1 MSNSKLVSYTKIS
14 PNSTNPRNHK
24 IDKITIH
31 HMAGNLSVETCAN
44 VFQGSRQASSNYG
57 VGTDGRVALYVD
69 EANRAWTSSNRAND
83 MRAVTIEVANDGG
96 APDWHVSDKALEAT
110 IALCVDICQ
119 RNGIAALNFTGD
131 ASGNLTMHK
140 WFAATSCPGPYL
152 ESKFPYIAQ
161 EVNRRLNGAQP
172 EPEEEE
178 KEPAGSTLYRVQVG
192 AYKVKANADKQLEKV
207 KAAGFDTYMVRVDG
221 LYKIQTGAYSKKA
234 NAEAQLAKVKAAGFS
249 AFITTKSGTAVGS
262 TEEAATNW
270 WDSVKHFD
278 RDEFKCKCG
287 GKYCNGYPAE
297 PAKLLVQVADR
308 VREHFGAP
316 ATVSSGVRCKTHN
329 ANVGGATASRH
340 MSGKAMDFCVRG
352 KTAAQ
357 VLAYVK
363 QQPEIRYAYAIDSRY
378 VHMDIE

>member
-31 HMAGNLSVETCAN
+31 HMAGNLSVETCGN
-44 VFQGSRQASSNYG
+44 VFQPTSRQASSNYG

-140 WFAATSCPGPYL
+140 WFAATGCPGPYL

-178 KEPAGSTLYRVQVG
+178 KEPASPTLYRVQVG
-192 AYKVKANADKQLEKV
+192 AYKVKANAGKQLEKV
-207 KAAGFDTYMVRVDG
+207 KAAGFDTYMVQVDG

-234 NAEAQLAKVKAAGFS
+234 NAEAQLAKVKAAGFA
-249 AFITTKSGTAVGS
+249 AFITTKSGTAVAT
-262 TEEAATNW
+262 TEKKSNTEVAKEVIA
-270 WDSVKHFD
+270 
-278 RDEFKCKCG
+278 
-287 GKYCNGYPAE
+287 GKWGNGAE
-297 PAKLLVQVADR
+297 RKQRL
-308 VREHFGAP
+308 
-316 ATVSSGVRCKTHN
+316 
-329 ANVGGATASRH
+329 
-340 MSGKAMDFCVRG
+340 
-352 KTAAQ
+352 TAAGYDYEAVQ
-357 VLAYVK
+357 KIVN
-363 QQPEIRYAYAIDSRY
+363 E
-378 VHMDIE
+378 MC